1 MVGWHT
7 FARVLVCSRIPLQ
20 NGPRLLKPRPLLTPY
35 MGEELMK
42 DIEGNG
48 RGHKA
53 GACSR
58 GSSIR
63 RIRTGFR
70 GFYVGQA
77 LRRGVGFSG
86 LGFRIRPEIE
96 AATTPRRQWPKHP
109 GTLPRPET

>member
-58 GSSIR
+58 GVLDSQNQNRVS
-63 RIRTGFR
+63 GF
-70 GFYVGQA
+70 
-77 LRRGVGFSG
+77 LCWPG
-86 LGFRIRPEIE
+86 LKAWSRVFGFRI
-96 AATTPRRQWPKHP
+96 
-109 GTLPRPET
+109 